1 MELNIEGKELDL
13 DGSVKEL
20 GYFLTYSATIL
31 HEKLYKMKKKL
42 SAIFSDVFA
51 TTTKKSEQRLI
62 ASSFQSFLPHGSQP
76 RPLDGIP

>member
-1 MELNIEGKELDL
+1 MRMELNIEGKELDL

-51 TTTKKSEQRLI
+51 TKKKVNS
-62 ASSFQSFLPHGSQP
+62 
-76 RPLDGIP
+76 D